1 MPHAIKDAFKI
12 ALAQLNPIVGDL
24 AGNAAKLRTARA
36 EAGRQGADLV
46 VYPELFITGYPPE
59 DLVRKPAFAAAAR
72 SIVEALAAE
81 TGDGGPGV
89 IVGTIW
95 AEDGKLYNSI
105 ALLDGGRIQ
114 AVRHKVDLPNYG
126 VFDEK
131 RVFDVGPMPGP
142 VSFRGVRIGVPICE
156 DIWKDEVCECLQ
168 ETGSEMLVVP
178 NGSPF
183 DWPKP
188 DQRMNVA
195 VARVTETGLPLL
207 YLNQLGGQDELVF
220 DGASFVLN
228 ADASLAAQMPAWEE
242 AVRVVEMRRTGT
254 GWRCEQAERSVL
266 EELDAAAYH
275 ACVLGLRDYVDKN
288 GFPSVVMGLSGGID
302 SALVAALSVDALGP
316 ARVHCVMLPYRYTAN
331 ESLSDAADCAKA
343 LGVRY
348 DIVPIAPAVEGFL
361 AMLKSMFAGRAP
373 DVTEENVQSRVRGTA
388 LMAIS
393 NKFGGMVMT
402 TGNKSEMS
410 VGYATLYGDMNGG
423 FNPIKD
429 LYKLE
434 VYRLARWRNA
444 HVPKGGKG
452 PGGVV
457 IPENILTRAPTAE
470 LRENQTDQDSL
481 PPYEVLDDILACL
494 VEREM
499 PLAEIVA
506 RGHAPEIVKK
516 VERLL
521 YLAEYKRRQAAP
533 GVKISARNFGRD
545 RRYPITNK
553 FREEIGVRRSEARDA
568 SGRSTTHRA
577 APHRRRRRELVAR
590 SNWTPLSYRGLS
602 PVSTQ
607 PKRRSQRRP
616 GSR

>member
-1 MPHAIKDAFKI
+1 MTHAITDKLKI
-12 ALAQLNPIVGDL
+12 ALAQLNPVVGDL
-24 AGNAAKLRTARA
+24 AGNARKLRKARA
-36 EAGRQGADLV
+36 RGAADGADLV
-46 VYPELFITGYPPE
+46 LFPELFITGYPPE

-72 SIVEALAAE
+72 RIVEGLAAE

-114 AVRHKVDLPNYG
+114 AVRYKVELPNYG

-142 VSFRGVRIGVPICE
+142 VAFRGVRIGVPICE
-156 DIWKDEVCECLQ
+156 DIWTEEVCECLQ
-168 ETGSEMLVVP
+168 ETGSELLLVP

-188 DQRMNVA
+188 DRRMNVG

-207 YLNQLGGQDELVF
+207 YLNQVGGQDELVF
-220 DGASFVLN
+220 DGASFALN
-228 ADASLAAQMPAWEE
+228 ADGGLAVQLPAWEQ
-242 AVRVVEMRRTGT
+242 AVSVVEMRRSG
-254 GWRCEQAERSVL
+254 GRWSCLPGPRALIEERES
-266 EELDAAAYH
+266 AAYH

-288 GFPSVVMGLSGGID
+288 GFPGVVMGLSGGID
-302 SALVAALSVDALGP
+302 SALCAAISADALGP
-316 ARVHCVMLPYRYTAN
+316 DRVHCVMLPYRYTSN
-331 ESLSDAADCAKA
+331 ESLADAADCAKA

-348 DIVPIAPAVEGFL
+348 DIVPIAEPVEGFGKAL
-361 AMLKSMFAGRAP
+361 AKMFAGRQP
-373 DVTEENVQSRVRGTA
+373 DITEENIQSRARGSI

-393 NKFGGMVMT
+393 NKLGGMVVT

-423 FNPIKD
+423 FNPVKD
-429 LYKLE
+429 LYKME
-434 VYRLARWRNA
+434 VYRLSRWRNA

-452 PGGVV
+452 PGGMV
-457 IPENILTRAPTAE
+457 IPENILTRPPTAE

-494 VEREM
+494 VEQEM
-499 PLAEIVA
+499 PLADIVA
-506 RGHAPEIVKK
+506 RGHPAETVKH
-516 VERLL
+516 VERML

-533 GVKISARNFGRD
+533 GVKISSRNFGRD

-553 FREEIGVRRSEARDA
+553 FREDVG
-568 SGRSTTHRA
+568 
-577 APHRRRRRELVAR
+577 
-590 SNWTPLSYRGLS
+590 
-602 PVSTQ
+602 
-607 PKRRSQRRP
+607 
-616 GSR
+616 